1 MHDYRVYFLA
11 PDGHITSRVDLFCSD
26 DEAAKERA
34 RQLVDGQV
42 VELWQLDHKI
52 ATFEPM

>member
-11 PDGHITSRVDLFCSD
+11 PDGHITNRVDLFCSD

-34 RQLVDGQV
+34 KQLVDGQV